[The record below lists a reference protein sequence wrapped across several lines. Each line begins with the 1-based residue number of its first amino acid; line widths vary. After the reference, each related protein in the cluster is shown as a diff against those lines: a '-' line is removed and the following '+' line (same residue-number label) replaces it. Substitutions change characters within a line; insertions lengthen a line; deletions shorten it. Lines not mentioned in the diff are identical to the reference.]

1 MNDLHNGRKRS
12 TRGDDVIGQE
22 DVASVP
28 IASGAEFE
36 ALTNVLPTFPRRLGG
51 LTGRVA
57 TFTQG
62 IRDVAGA
69 RVAGQA
75 PGKTFG
81 LVISTQ
87 AQLAGMQ
94 RHRQDNMGRVGH

>member
-12 TRGDDVIGQE
+12 TRGDDVIGQK
-22 DVASVP
+22 DMATVP

-36 ALTNVLPTFPRRLGG
+36 ALTNVLPPLPRRFGG
-51 LTGRVA
+51 LAGRVA

-69 RVAGQA
+69 REPGQST
-75 PGKTFG
+75 GKTFG

-87 AQLAGMQ
+87 AQLARMQ
-94 RHRQDNMGRVGH
+94 RNGQDDMGRVGH